1 MQDIGE
7 FLVAGELSFAGIPIK
22 MAPPNCE
29 NYDLI
34 AYPDTNRR
42 QLVSVKCRRING
54 GSKYADFR
62 KGKSDWIAIVI
73 VDDSPRRRFF
83 IVPHQEALKAKA
95 SRPPPASWSRVWRR
109 IYIPFVPTVFA
120 AYEDNF
126 RLKL

>member
-1 MQDIGE
+1 MRLLAKFSLI
-7 FLVAGELSFAGIPIK
+7 FAIVFGFGL
-22 MAPPNCE
+22 AAAAW
-29 NYDLI
+29 LF
-34 AYPDTNRR
+34 R
-42 QLVSVKCRRING
+42 
-54 GSKYADFR
+54 GSLQKSAR
-62 KGKSDWIAIVI
+62 KSDWIAIVI